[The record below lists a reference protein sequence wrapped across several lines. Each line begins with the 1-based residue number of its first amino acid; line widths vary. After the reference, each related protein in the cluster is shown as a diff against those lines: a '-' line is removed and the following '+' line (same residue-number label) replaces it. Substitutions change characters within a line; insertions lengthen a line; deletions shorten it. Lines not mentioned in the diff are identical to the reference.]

1 MNVQEMMDNV
11 RAYLRITQARPTV
24 VRTIF
29 ANATSDTQ
37 PDETC
42 HQFSARSNM
51 LSGCARLSSHSAA
64 TRRPDDV
71 RIFPLPG
78 TVNLRLAAK
87 SNLDGFVHIG

>member
-1 MNVQEMMDNV
+1 MMDNV
-11 RAYLRITQARPTV
+11 RAYLQITQAGPTV

-42 HQFSARSNM
+42 HQFSAPSNM

-64 TRRPDDV
+64 TRRPNDV

-78 TVNLRLAAK
+78 TANLWLGCTIK
-87 SNLDGFVHIG
+87 P